1 MNKVLVICYLKKL
14 SKSVLLIQVSNN
26 VKSLIENINLILLYH
41 DSHYL
46 IILFVRTQTSLLSLV
61 CNIKCLN

>member
-1 MNKVLVICYLKKL
+1 MWITKNEQGISYLFIKKL

-41 DSHYL
+41 DSH
-46 IILFVRTQTSLLSLV
+46 
-61 CNIKCLN
+61 